1 MSEMTI
7 YKEFEFDA
15 AHRLT
20 QVPEGHKCSNLHGH
34 TFKLTVFLRGE
45 VNPDRGWV
53 VDYGEIKEVMEPIM
67 EQLDHSVLNDLP
79 GIQNPTSENLCVWIW
94 DRIKPAIS
102 QLWQIELKET
112 KSSGC
117 LYSGK

>member
-15 AHRLT
+15 AHNLT

-34 TFKLTVFLRGE
+34 TFKLIVFLRGNI
-45 VNPDRGWV
+45 NPDRGWV
-53 VDYGEIKEVMEPIM
+53 VDYGDIKEAMEPLL
-67 EQLDHSVLNDLP
+67 EQLDHAVLNELP

-94 DRIKPAIS
+94 ERLKPAIP
-102 QLWQIELKET
+102 QLFKIELKET

-117 LYSGK
+117 IYQGT